1 MGNKYSRAFKKGLQ
15 LSHIR
20 KLNVAD
26 NRLNEKGTFSL
37 VKGLNKHVQEIDMSN
52 NRIGTLSIEHIS
64 YTLKID
70 SAQLDLRVI
79 KFDNAGIID
88 SQVCVLIDSLMT
100 CDKPHMIK
108 ELSLAMNLITDV
120 GAEKIASFLEYSGS
134 ALKTLSLYW
143 NKIKYRGGLKIAESI
158 SNNETL
164 KVLDLSWNLIGKWQL
179 NNLGQLPVSKI
190 MKKLKNQP
198 QQSMQEAY
206 SKLNLEQAS
215 QIDE

>member
-1 MGNKYSRAFKKGLQ
+1 MGNKYSQAFKKGLQ

-108 ELSLAMNLITDV
+108 ELSLAMNFITDL

>member
-1 MGNKYSRAFKKGLQ
+1 
-15 LSHIR
+15 
-20 KLNVAD
+20 
-26 NRLNEKGTFSL
+26 
-37 VKGLNKHVQEIDMSN
+37 
-52 NRIGTLSIEHIS
+52 
-64 YTLKID
+64 
-70 SAQLDLRVI
+70 
-79 KFDNAGIID
+79 
-88 SQVCVLIDSLMT
+88 MT

-108 ELSLAMNLITDV
+108 ELSLAMNFITDL

-198 QQSMQEAY
+198 
-206 SKLNLEQAS
+206 
-215 QIDE
+215 